1 MQVVPVG
8 VVPLPLSVAAPAV
21 PAVPADGVAAV
32 AVDAGPRGVA
42 EPHLP
47 IGCGGDARTQ
57 VLAGR
62 GGGRDQQQEDREAPD
77 PRHWL
82 MTSSRNRAARGSCD
96 WPIQNS
102 AFLRSSRSG
111 SRRAMSI
118 SLSRAAASCRCPYTK
133 ISCSFIS
140 WLWIRSYRPVSWARS
155 VSWLCPAQKS
165 AFLRCSMSSCSF
177 SAMSIS
183 QRRFSAPPLWDR
195 EQITFS
201 LSSSSVSFA
210 YRPRRYAALSAVRCC
225 PSQKMALARAS
236 VRTSLR
242 STDARSAAPAR
253 GLPGFDSAKIPF
265 SSHSPPSALPPLPP

>member
-1 MQVVPVG
+1 MPVVPVG
-8 VVPLPLSVAAPAV
+8 VVSLPLPVAAPAV

-118 SLSRAAASCRCPYTK
+118 S
-133 ISCSFIS
+133 
-140 WLWIRSYRPVSWARS
+140 
-155 VSWLCPAQKS
+155 
-165 AFLRCSMSSCSF
+165 
-177 SAMSIS
+177 
-183 QRRFSAPPLWDR
+183 QRRFSAPPIWDS
-195 EQITFS
+195 EKMTFS
-201 LSSSSVSFA
+201 LRSSSVTFA
-210 YRPRRYAALSAVRCC
+210 YRPRRYAALSALRCC

-242 STDARSAAPAR
+242 STYARSAAPAR
-253 GLPGFDSAKIPF
+253 GLCCCDSAKIALSCN
-265 SSHSPPSALPPLPP
+265 SSSVVLRRIESSSATARSVFTWD